1 MRILRNMRLPR
12 ASDIETTWNMTRIAV
27 LGNVGGGK
35 STICSELGRAL
46 KIPVYPLD
54 RLAEEARQSCAPRGP
69 KEEFARRHDELIR
82 RDRWI
87 IDGFG
92 SWESMEKRLDAADTI
107 IFVDH
112 PVWVNCWWALKRQ
125 LKWILGSSP
134 DRLYGRPMLPSTRR
148 LFKMIWRGHKRGPRL
163 LERINARRSGK
174 KVFHIRSP
182 RELREFLRRWRNEK
196 NEKGLGES

>member
-1 MRILRNMRLPR
+1 M
-12 ASDIETTWNMTRIAV
+12 ADGSAADVETMWTMTRIAV
-27 LGNVGGGK
+27 LGNVGAGK

-54 RLAEEARQSCAPRGP
+54 RLGEEARQAREP

-82 RDRWI
+82 RGRWI
-87 IDGFG
+87 IEGFG

-125 LKWILGSSP
+125 LKWVLGSRP
-134 DRLYGRPMLPSTRR
+134 DPLYGRPMLPRTRQ
-148 LFKMIWRGHKRGPRL
+148 LFKMIRRGHKRARRL
-163 LERINARRSGK
+163 LERINARRTGK
-174 KVFHIRSP
+174 NVFHIRSP
-182 RELREFLRRWRNEK
+182 RELRGFLRRCRDMK
-196 NEKGLGES
+196 